1 MDNRTET
8 LTLRL
13 SKEEKNLIING
24 AKETCLS
31 VADYLVLSALAVG
44 VLDSNTLNKQIS
56 HLERQTA

>member
-1 MDNRTET
+1 MENRTET

-13 SKEEKNLIING
+13 SKEEKNLIIKG

-31 VADYLVLSALAVG
+31 VADYLVLSALSVG

-56 HLERQTA
+56 HVEC